1 MSIETRILL
10 TLLKHRR
17 LLVEELL
24 SLTGASADVV
34 ESILVKYEKHL
45 KVLGREVVLVKPVE
59 LALELISKGVG
70 PARISKT
77 LNWRD
82 FEELSTR
89 ILLEFGYEAIHGLTL
104 TSPVKLEID
113 VFGVEPISRLGI
125 AIDCKHWSTNTEA
138 KLIEAANKHL
148 ERMSKLIRYFPRLK
162 AKYRELSKT
171 RQILPALITLFTP
184 PIRVHNN
191 VLIFSIEEMPQIL
204 RDIRIVIDTFD
215 IKLIRPPTW

>member
-1 MSIETRILL
+1 MSIEARILL

-17 LLVEELL
+17 LLVEELS

-34 ESILVKYEKHL
+34 ESILAKYEKHF
-45 KVLGREVVLVKPVE
+45 KVLGREVLLVKPVE

-70 PARISKT
+70 PARISET

-104 TSPVKLEID
+104 ASPVKLEID

-138 KLIEAANKHL
+138 KLIEAVNKHL